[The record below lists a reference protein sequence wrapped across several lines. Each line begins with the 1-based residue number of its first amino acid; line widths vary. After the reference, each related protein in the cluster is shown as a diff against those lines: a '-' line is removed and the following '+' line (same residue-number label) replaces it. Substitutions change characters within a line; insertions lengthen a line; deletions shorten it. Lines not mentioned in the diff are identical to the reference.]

1 MNHHKIIIIGAGLS
15 GLVTAYLLQK
25 KGLAVL
31 VLEADSRIG
40 GRIETIFGG
49 SGVSMEMGATWFG
62 SEHQNLVQLLEELEL
77 PFFKQHTQGISL
89 FETMSFVPPQKF
101 EIPDSEVPSYRIS
114 GGTSRLT
121 EKLTDLVSLEHIR
134 LNTKIRGIKDF
145 GSHLEL
151 TDAEG
156 NTYLANQVISTLPP
170 NLLVSTISFEP
181 NLQESFESV
190 ARKTHTWMGESIK
203 FSMEY
208 STAFWRE
215 SHYSGTV
222 FSQASIIQEQY
233 DHSSSDGLGF
243 SLKGF
248 LNGGSHTLSKAERQQ
263 KVVEQL
269 VRMFGPA
276 AENYIH
282 YYEKVWRD
290 QEFTF
295 VPYAELVLGHENNG
309 HPQFKNPLYSGKLFI
324 SGSETAVQH
333 PGYMDGAIAAAKTI
347 AAQF

>member
-1 MNHHKIIIIGAGLS
+1 MNHQKIIIIGAGLS
-15 GLVTAYLLQK
+15 GLVTSYLLQK
-25 KGLAVL
+25 KGIESLI
-31 VLEADSRIG
+31 LEADTRIG
-40 GRIETIFGG
+40 GRIETLQGA

-114 GGTSRLT
+114 GGTSKLT
-121 EKLTDLVSLEHIR
+121 EKLTDLVGLQNIR
-134 LNTKIRGIKDF
+134 LNAKIEVLKDI

-151 TDAEG
+151 TDAVG
-156 NTYLANQVISTLPP
+156 NTYLADRVISTLPP
-170 NLLVSTISFEP
+170 NLLVNTISFEP
-181 NLQESFESV
+181 NLEEYFESV

-208 STAFWRE
+208 AHPFWRE
-215 SHYSGTV
+215 NHYSGTV
-222 FSQASIIQEQY
+222 FSQSSIIQEQY

-248 LNGGSHTLSKAERQQ
+248 LNGGTSTLSKEERQK
-263 KVVEQL
+263 KVVDQL
-269 VRMFGPA
+269 LRMFGPA
-276 AENYIH
+276 AENYTH
-282 YYEKVWRD
+282 YYDKVWRD
-290 QEFTF
+290 QRLTF
-295 VPYAELVLGHENNG
+295 APYADLVMGHQNNG
-309 HPQFKNPLYSGKLFI
+309 HPIFEQALYNQKLYI
-324 SGSETAVQH
+324 SGSETSGQH
-333 PGYMDGAIAAAKTI
+333 PGYMDGAIAAAKNI